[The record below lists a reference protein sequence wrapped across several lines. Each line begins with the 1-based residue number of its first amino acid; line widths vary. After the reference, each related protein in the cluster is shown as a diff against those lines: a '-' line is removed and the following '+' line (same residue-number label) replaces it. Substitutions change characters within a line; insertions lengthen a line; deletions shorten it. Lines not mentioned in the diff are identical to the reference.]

1 MKKTLV
7 TLVLAVAAISSS
19 YAQGWVL
26 FNDTTTTKISTNS
39 VTTATAG
46 TATQLTFA
54 AGASTSY
61 YYALFSSTST
71 QLIGG
76 VTNAVIGANGTYAFN
91 DGNWYFN
98 NPGFGPDYG
107 TNTLTAG
114 RFNTTVSDPANSQGT
129 QVTSGASQSFV
140 VIGWSS
146 NIGNTVAAL
155 MNWYNTAG
163 HFGIDGWV
171 GESSTSA
178 FMAPG
183 TGGVNPVPGLF
194 GAGGGLIQGF
204 TLGAVIAPEPSTIAL
219 AGLGGLSLLL
229 FRRRK

>member
-1 MKKTLV
+1 MKKILV
-7 TLVLAVAAISSS
+7 TLVLAAAAISSS

-26 FNDTTTTKISTNS
+26 FNNTTTTRVSTNAIAGGA
-39 VTTATAG
+39 ATG
-46 TATQLTFA
+46 LTFA
-54 AGASTSY
+54 AGAGTSY

-71 QLIGG
+71 QNIGG
-76 VTNAVIGANGTYAFN
+76 ATNANAGAVGTYAFN
-91 DGNWYFN
+91 DGSWYFN
-98 NPGFGPDYG
+98 NPSFGPDYG

-114 RFNTTVSDPANSQGT
+114 RFNTTEADPANSQGT

-146 NIGNTVAAL
+146 NIGSTVAQL
-155 MNWYNTAG
+155 ITWYNTAG
-163 HFGIDGWV
+163 HLGIDGWI
-171 GESSTSA
+171 GQSSTSA
-178 FMAPG
+178 FMSPG

-194 GAGGGLIQGF
+194 GTGSGLIPGF
-204 TLGAVIAPEPSTIAL
+204 TLGLVIAPEPSTIAL